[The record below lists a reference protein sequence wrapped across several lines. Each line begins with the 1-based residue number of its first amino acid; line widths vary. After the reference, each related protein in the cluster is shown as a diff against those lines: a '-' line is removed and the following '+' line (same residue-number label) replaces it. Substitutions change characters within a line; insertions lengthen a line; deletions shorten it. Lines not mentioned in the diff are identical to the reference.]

1 DHRLLAEAIFDQ
13 LENLFSP
20 NAIAI
25 FEDPLTNPRCSV
37 SFSRGELYP
46 IQKYP
51 EIFWDWACQFDTSE
65 SIIPLAINT
74 CNWNHTQDLGGDSYI
89 MMLDNTPIKRTY

>member
-1 DHRLLAEAIFDQ
+1 MFDQ

-20 NAIAI
+20 HAIAI

-74 CNWNHTQDLGGDSYI
+74 CNWNH
-89 MMLDNTPIKRTY
+89 

>member
-1 DHRLLAEAIFDQ
+1 MNLKSFTRKVSSTRDHRLLAEAIFDQ

-20 NAIAI
+20 HAIAI

-46 IQKYP
+46 IQK
-51 EIFWDWACQFDTSE
+51 
-65 SIIPLAINT
+65 
-74 CNWNHTQDLGGDSYI
+74 
-89 MMLDNTPIKRTY
+89 